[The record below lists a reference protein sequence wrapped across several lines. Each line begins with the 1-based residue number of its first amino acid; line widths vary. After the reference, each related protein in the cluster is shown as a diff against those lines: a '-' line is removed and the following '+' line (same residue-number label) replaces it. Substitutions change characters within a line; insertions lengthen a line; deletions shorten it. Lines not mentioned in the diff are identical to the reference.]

1 MIKLKNRAIALSL
14 AGAVLFS
21 TAAAADIISGDS
33 YSGAKDAIKET
44 AAYITSEADSFTV
57 TLGTAIKA
65 DGNTAL
71 TYENI
76 GKYDIENGRYET
88 TEKSMDSVD
97 GESEWYSYD
106 DPEKRVYRSSYDGVY
121 YVTEREWDP
130 REQMMVNPFEDEMA
144 PDVERLADAFFGNL
158 KEFVRT
164 GEEDGC
170 TVYYGEVDASQIPAL
185 PNALC
190 SFLTK
195 YVLVN
200 DRYTREKLSVPE
212 LTDIYADS
220 AEGKITTDSNGLVN
234 GAYASAALIGT
245 DSNGEEHRIE
255 FSLMMEI
262 TDLNETVI
270 DEIDL
275 DGKNTEY
282 SSEVIDSSSSN
293 IFDDFDKG
301 IYTYDIVKR
310 GETAYEKTGEVVIEI
325 TEADSE
331 DVEGIFTV
339 TRDGETTSFE
349 FNAECLDGWAYV
361 SDDGEEGFA
370 IAKNYDYSQH
380 VNSGLILYRNVT
392 VDEETQGFSSEGD
405 SLTLTRRYE

>member
-97 GESEWYSYD
+97 GESEWYSYNA
-106 DPEKRVYRSSYDGVY
+106 PEKTVYRSSYDGVY
-121 YVTEREWDP
+121 YVTERERDP
-130 REQMMVNPFEDEMA
+130 EEKMIENPFEDEMA

-195 YVLVN
+195 YLLVN
-200 DRYTREKLSVPE
+200 DRDAREKLSVPE

-234 GAYASAALIGT
+234 GAYASAALIGK

-282 SSEVIDSSSSN
+282 SSKVVNSSVDR
-293 IFDDFDKG
+293 FDDFDKG

-349 FNAECLDGWAYV
+349 FNAECFDGHIYV
-361 SDDGEEGFA
+361 SDDGEESFA
-370 IAKNYDYSQH
+370 IAKNYSYSQ
-380 VNSGLILYRNVT
+380 NATEGLILYRNVT
-392 VDEETQGFSSEGD
+392 VDEETKGWSGGD

>member
-33 YSGAKDAIKET
+33 YSGAKEAIKET
-44 AAYITSEADSFTV
+44 AAYITSEAKSYTV
-57 TLGTAIKA
+57 TLGSAIKA

-71 TYENI
+71 TYESV
-76 GKYDIENGRYET
+76 GKYDVENGKREI

-106 DPEKRVYRSSYDGVY
+106 DTGKSVYRSSYDGVY

-130 REQMMVNPFEDEMA
+130 REQMIVNPFEDEMA

-195 YVLVN
+195 YALVN

-234 GAYASAALIGT
+234 GAYASAALIGM

-282 SSEVIDSSSSN
+282 SSEAVDTSVDR
-293 IFDDFDKG
+293 FDDFDKG
-301 IYTYDIVKR
+301 IYTYDIVTR
-310 GETAYEKTGEVVIEI
+310 GETSYEKTGEVVIEI
-325 TEADSE
+325 TDADSE

-339 TRDGETTSFE
+339 TRDGETTSFD
-349 FNAECLDGWAYV
+349 FNAECFDSWAYV
-361 SDDGEEGFA
+361 SEDGEESFA
-370 IAKNYDYSQH
+370 IAKNYDYSQR
-380 VNSGLILYRNVT
+380 VTSGLILYRNVT
-392 VDEETQGFSSEGD
+392 VDEETKGWSSEGD
-405 SLTLTRRYE
+405 SLTLTRQYE